1 MSKNRY
7 FLKDIKGLQK
17 SCNILHSNVLFVNSK
32 SGYVTGTKKA
42 LSHIGGMKA
51 FVFYCFQ
58 PVLYPFYYLHNWI
71 YFSLL
76 STTNGQQQTAVC
88 LKKQLPKQKN

>member
-17 SCNILHSNVLFVNSK
+17 SCNMLHSNVLFVNSK
-32 SGYVTGTKKA
+32 SGYVIGNKKA

-58 PVLYPFYYLHNWI
+58 TVLHPFLMYIIGYTFYYYLQLMDN
-71 YFSLL
+71 SRQL
-76 STTNGQQQTAVC
+76 SV
-88 LKKQLPKQKN
+88 